1 MSTIDEA
8 TLLAYLRCHYR
19 VLEAPAFTLRIG
31 ERSAALAALYQ
42 RLGCA
47 GAAFLTA
54 WNPRGEPLDA
64 AANLAAQEALRRDIG
79 ARGYVCI
86 AGVGED
92 PDRQW
97 NGEDSV
103 LVPAVGLAEAMLIAD
118 SYRQNALV
126 WAGADARAQLILLR

>member
-47 GAAFLTA
+47 GAALLTA

-103 LVPAVGLAEAMLIAD
+103 LVPAMGLAEAMLIAD